1 MSLPSYLPLV
11 FPRQV
16 EENGQEGPGGFY
28 SSTEKPEPIEP
39 GAVEPEG
46 DGGVAALSEEQCIV
60 DGGEKDHT
68 SSPMVSGA
76 FGESARDGVLS
87 SETPDDETQLC
98 QQEDVIA
105 HGASHTGGFETTQ
118 EAGITNDGGAEG
130 ANCSDE
136 SGLVGV
142 LCLETPDDETQ
153 HRQDVTANDPSHTGG
168 LEAVQEAGISHSE
181 ADAEGAHCSTESRLV
196 AGELSSE
203 TPDERIQH
211 NQQGAIAHDVLCAGD
226 LEAAQKA
233 GISDKRVGSANGS
246 ATAQEAFISNSGGVE
261 GANCSAE
268 RGLKVLNM
276 AAKSCADPLP
286 GEDGVR
292 ENAAEQRQL
301 EESDE
306 LYDIDDLEMSSSDDT

>member
-1 MSLPSYLPLV
+1 M
-11 FPRQV
+11 
-16 EENGQEGPGGFY
+16 
-28 SSTEKPEPIEP
+28 
-39 GAVEPEG
+39 
-46 DGGVAALSEEQCIV
+46 
-60 DGGEKDHT
+60 
-68 SSPMVSGA
+68 
-76 FGESARDGVLS
+76 
-87 SETPDDETQLC
+87 
-98 QQEDVIA
+98 
-105 HGASHTGGFETTQ
+105 
-118 EAGITNDGGAEG
+118 
-130 ANCSDE
+130 
-136 SGLVGV
+136 